1 MPDIEPDEQITEGA
15 EADAGQEQVETPT
28 GDEGEKDWK
37 AEYEAQQRINR
48 QLERKNKKDFARI
61 QELEKSGTP
70 AAPKGDEPVDPAAI
84 RAEIEAE
91 LRTGNNTRL
100 VNAEAKAALAG
111 KVHNPRTALKL
122 LDLSKVEVDAN
133 GDVDDQALSD
143 AIAELLEDEP
153 YLAVAQGAPQQ
164 RFQGNAD
171 QGPRGESK
179 SAEQQLRDE
188 LKEATEAR
196 DFTRAIGLKQRL
208 AALANTK

>member
-1 MPDIEPDEQITEGA
+1 MSTTNYDSRTADKFVVRLPDG
-15 EADAGQEQVETPT
+15 
-28 GDEGEKDWK
+28 
-37 AEYEAQQRINR
+37 
-48 QLERKNKKDFARI
+48 L
-61 QELEKSGTP
+61 
-70 AAPKGDEPVDPAAI
+70 

-91 LRTGNNTRL
+91 LRTGTNTRL

-143 AIAELLEDEP
+143 AIAELLEAEP

-164 RFQGNAD
+164 RFQGKAD
-171 QGPRGESK
+171 QGPRGDSK
-179 SAEQQLRDE
+179 SAEQQLQDE
-188 LKEATEAR
+188 LREATAAR
-196 DFTRAIGLKQRL
+196 DFPRAIGIKQRI

>member
-1 MPDIEPDEQITEGA
+1 MPDIEPDEQITEGT
-15 EADAGQEQVETPT
+15 EAAADQEQAETPA
-28 GDEGEKDWK
+28 GDEAEKDWK

-61 QELEKSGTP
+61 QELEKTP
-70 AAPKGDEPVDPAAI
+70 SPTAPTGDAPDPAAI

>member
-1 MPDIEPDEQITEGA
+1 MPDIEPV
-15 EADAGQEQVETPT
+15 EQVTP
-28 GDEGEKDWK
+28 DAEVIEDQAPNEVPADDDPEKDWK
-37 AEYEAQQRINR
+37 AEYEAQQRVNR
-48 QLERKNKKDFARI
+48 QLERKTKKDFARI
-61 QELEKSGTP
+61 LELEKSGTP
-70 AAPKGDEPVDPAAI
+70 TVPKDGEPVDPAAI

-171 QGPRGESK
+171 QGPRGDSK

-188 LKEATEAR
+188 LKEATDAR
-196 DFTRAIGLKQRL
+196 DFTRIIGLKQRL